1 MSRWYCVYPL
11 RNDAPAMNT
20 NPVTLPTG
28 GPTQSGPQPGAAA
41 PSGLPR
47 IPWTGIVVAL
57 LAGVGLLVAG
67 TGFVV
72 TGVVLL
78 VWIAT
83 LWLIRPEPV
92 VEVRLVEVGSLS
104 RQAMIDLIEPFG
116 VPVLMLDGQRIAA
129 ANAAARS
136 ELGGHIVGQDARVAL
151 RHPEAIT
158 LLDMREGSV
167 TVRGLTGPRSI
178 WQVRRVAVD
187 DRLSLIELVDKT
199 AEADISRAHTD
210 FVANASHELRTPLS
224 SIIGYIE
231 TLADPDAR
239 IDAATTARFHAT
251 VLREA
256 KRLQHLVED
265 LMSLS
270 RIEAEKHDAPRDLI
284 DLGQLAASIGGEL
297 GAQLGEERVVVST
310 QDGTVLGDRQQ
321 LDQVIRN
328 LVDNSL
334 KYSDPS
340 RAVELTVARRGREMV
355 LSVADH
361 GDGIHADHI
370 PHLTRRFYRT
380 DPGRSRAA
388 GGTGLGLAI
397 VKHIVERHRGR
408 LDITSRQGVGTTVT
422 IRLGLA
428 EQPQPQKQR

>member
-1 MSRWYCVYPL
+1 V
-11 RNDAPAMNT
+11 
-20 NPVTLPTG
+20 
-28 GPTQSGPQPGAAA
+28 
-41 PSGLPR
+41 
-47 IPWTGIVVAL
+47 
-57 LAGVGLLVAG
+57 LV
-67 TGFVV
+67 
-72 TGVVLL
+72 
-78 VWIAT
+78 
-83 LWLIRPEPV
+83 LWLGTLLLSRPEPV
-92 VEVRLVEVGSLS
+92 VEVRLAEDDTLS
-104 RQAMIDLIEPFG
+104 HQAMIDLIEPFG

-129 ANAAARS
+129 ANAAARG
-136 ELGGHIVGQDARVAL
+136 ELGSHVIGQDARVAL

-158 LLDMREGSV
+158 LLDTREGSV

-187 DRLSLIELVDKT
+187 DRFSLIELVDRT

-210 FVANASHELRTPLS
+210 FVANASHELRTPLA

-239 IDAATTARFHAT
+239 IDAATSARFHAT

-256 KRLQHLVED
+256 RRLQHLVED

-270 RIEAEKHDAPRDLI
+270 RIEAEKHDLPRDPV
-284 DLGQLAASIGGEL
+284 DLGQMAASIGGEV
-297 GAQLGEERVVVST
+297 AARVGDNRIVIST
-310 QDGTVLGDRQQ
+310 DEAIVQGDRQQ

-328 LVDNSL
+328 LIDNSM
-334 KYSDPS
+334 KYSDPA
-340 RAVELTVARRGREMV
+340 RAVELRLVRGVGEAVLTVTDYGE
-355 LSVADH
+355 
-361 GDGIHADHI
+361 GIHPDHI

-408 LDITSRQGVGTTVT
+408 LDISSRLGQGTTVT
-422 IRLGLA
+422 IRLALIA
-428 EQPQPQKQR
+428 ATKSIQREPHVSGSS

>member
-1 MSRWYCVYPL
+1 M
-11 RNDAPAMNT
+11 T
-20 NPVTLPTG
+20 IH
-28 GPTQSGPQPGAAA
+28 AA
-41 PSGLPR
+41 PPSPR
-47 IPWTGIVVAL
+47 LPWTGTAL
-57 LAGVGLLVAG
+57 AVLATAGMALAGAGLITAGIVLVLWLG
-67 TGFVV
+67 
-72 TGVVLL
+72 
-78 VWIAT
+78 T
-83 LWLIRPEPV
+83 LWLARPERT
-92 VEVRLVEVGSLS
+92 VEVRVAEEPAMS

-116 VPVLMLDGQRIAA
+116 VPVMMLDGQRIAA
-129 ANAAARS
+129 ANAAARD
-136 ELGGHIVGQDARVAL
+136 ELGGHIIGQDARVAL

-158 LLDMREGSV
+158 LLDTREGSV

-187 DRLSLIELVDKT
+187 DRFSLIELVDRT

-210 FVANASHELRTPLS
+210 FVANASHELRTPLA

-239 IDAATTARFHAT
+239 IDAATTARFHNT

-270 RIEAEKHDAPRDLI
+270 RIEAEKHDLPRDHI
-284 DLGQLAASIGGEL
+284 DLGQMAASIGGEV
-297 GAQLGEERVVVST
+297 AATSGEDRILVEAE
-310 QDGTVLGDRQQ
+310 DVLVQGDRQQ

-328 LVDNSL
+328 LVDNSM
-334 KYSDPS
+334 KYSDPA
-340 RAVELTVARRGREMV
+340 RAVELRVVRIGNEAV
-355 LSVADH
+355 LSVTDH
-361 GDGIHADHI
+361 GEGIHADHI

-408 LDITSRQGVGTTVT
+408 LDISSRLGIGTTVT
-422 IRLGLA
+422 IRLGIVAASPLPGLA
-428 EQPQPQKQR
+428 AQPDRATA